1 MCSFDLLGIDGSE
14 PRVKDTTL
22 HIKGAILNC
31 RVKPTL
37 PTQGAIVGGSLSHS
51 DQDRL
56 DPLIQLSRQFPGD
69 LDCSTWDRDLR
80 GA

>member
-1 MCSFDLLGIDGSE
+1 MLLPSE
-14 PRVKDTTL
+14 QNQTPIEK
-22 HIKGAILNC
+22 C

-37 PTQGAIVGGSLSHS
+37 QTPGAIVGGSRSHS
-51 DQDRL
+51 DQDLL

-69 LDCSTWDRDLR
+69 LDCSTWERDLR